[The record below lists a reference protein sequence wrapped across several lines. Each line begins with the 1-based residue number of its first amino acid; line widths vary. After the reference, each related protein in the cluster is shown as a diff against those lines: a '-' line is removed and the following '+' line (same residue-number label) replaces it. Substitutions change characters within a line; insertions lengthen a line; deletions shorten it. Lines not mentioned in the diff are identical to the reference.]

1 MSLYLSIWLS
11 SPVKSPAISSLREF
25 PGVLESLHIRN
36 LALVSELDL
45 DFGPGMNA
53 VTGETG
59 AGKSLV
65 IGAIQLLAG
74 GRATPAVIRR
84 EEKSCEI
91 SAIIRLDQN
100 FQELRQEIDA
110 LLEQGGL
117 RSCEEERLLLRRVIT
132 ETGSRAFV
140 NGSPVTVGFLKELGE
155 LLIDIHGPHDNQ
167 TLLLPARQLLL
178 LDTYAG
184 LLPLVSLCRQR
195 YTELLHTRQELA
207 DLKAEGLAPEE
218 ADLLTHQLR
227 EIDQAEIN
235 PEEESDLVERYRV
248 AANSKRLLEITAAC
262 QQGLCENDGAITDQL
277 ADFLRQLRELAE
289 VDPRAGTPLLEQ
301 LETVITSIH
310 ELGNDIADYADR
322 LDLDEEAL
330 QRLEERL
337 DLLQRLK
344 RKYGPTLD
352 DVLAAADRMRQRLA
366 KITGRSDQLLA
377 LHEREQQC
385 QKAHSDACA
394 QLNAKRKT
402 AAGPLA
408 KAIARKLQNLG
419 FAKAEFAI
427 QLKAANPGP
436 TGADA
441 VEFAIAPNVGEAMQP
456 LRAIAS
462 SGEMARVMLAVKTV
476 LSDADN
482 VPILIFDEIDANVG
496 GRIAVTVAAEL
507 AAVSR
512 RHQVFSITHLP
523 QIAAAADQHFLVDKH
538 VANERT
544 TAVMHQLD
552 QEQRRAELVRMLGAE
567 LDSKTAAAHADEL
580 LRKAR
585 TRA

>member
-1 MSLYLSIWLS
+1 M
-11 SPVKSPAISSLREF
+11 
-25 PGVLESLHIRN
+25 LESLHIRN

-100 FQELRQEIDA
+100 FPALRRELDA
-110 LLEQGGL
+110 RLEQGGL
-117 RSCEEERLLLRRVIT
+117 NACEDDCLLLRRVIA

-184 LLPLVSLCRQR
+184 LLPLVAQCRLR
-195 YTELLHTRQELA
+195 HAELLQVRQEQA
-207 DLKAEGLAPEE
+207 DLKAEDLAPEE

-235 PEEESDLVERYRV
+235 PEEENDLVERYHV
-248 AANSKRLLEITAAC
+248 AANAKRLLEITAAC
-262 QQGLCENDGAITDQL
+262 RQGLCEDDGAITDQL

-289 VDPRAGTPLLEQ
+289 VDPRAGAPLLEQ
-301 LETVITSIH
+301 LETVITAIR
-310 ELGNDIADYADR
+310 ELGDDIADYADR

-344 RKYGPTLD
+344 RKYGPTLA
-352 DVLAAADRMRQRLA
+352 DVLATADRIRQRLA
-366 KITGRSDQLLA
+366 NITGRADRRQA

-385 QKAHSDACA
+385 LEAHGAACA
-394 QLNAKRKT
+394 QLSAKRRA

-408 KAIARKLQNLG
+408 KAIAQKLQNLG

-427 QLKAANPGP
+427 PLKTANPGP

-441 VEFAIAPNVGEAMQP
+441 VDFAFAPNVGEAMQP

-496 GRIAVTVAAEL
+496 GRVAVTVAAEL
-507 AAVSR
+507 AAVGR

-523 QIAAAADQHFLVDKH
+523 QIAAVADQHFLVAKH
-538 VANERT
+538 VADQRT
-544 TAVMHQLD
+544 TAVMRQLD

-580 LRKAR
+580 LRQGR

>member
-1 MSLYLSIWLS
+1 M
-11 SPVKSPAISSLREF
+11 
-25 PGVLESLHIRN
+25 LESLHIRN

-91 SAIIRLDQN
+91 SAIVHLDQN
-100 FQELRQEIDA
+100 FQALRRELDVR
-110 LLEQGGL
+110 LEQGGL
-117 RSCEEERLLLRRVIT
+117 QACEDDRLLLRRVIA

-178 LDTYAG
+178 VDTYAG
-184 LLPLVSLCRQR
+184 LLPLVAQCRR
-195 YTELLHTRQELA
+195 RHAELLQARQELA

-235 PEEESDLVERYRV
+235 PEEENDLVERYHV
-248 AANSKRLLEITAAC
+248 AANAKRLLEITALC
-262 QQGLCENDGAITDQL
+262 RQGLCENDGAVTDQL
-277 ADFLRQLRELAE
+277 ADFLRQLRELAA

-301 LETVITSIH
+301 LETVITSIR
-310 ELGNDIADYADR
+310 ELGDDIADYADR

-344 RKYGPTLD
+344 RKYGPTLA
-352 DVLAAADRMRQRLA
+352 DVLATADRIRQRLA
-366 KITGRSDQLLA
+366 KITGRAEELQA

-385 QKAHSDACA
+385 QEAHGAACA
-394 QLNAKRKT
+394 QLNAKRQ
-402 AAGPLA
+402 AAIGPLA
-408 KAIARKLQNLG
+408 KAIAQKLQNLG
-419 FAKAEFAI
+419 FAKADFAI
-427 QLKAANPGP
+427 PLKAASPGP

-441 VEFAIAPNVGEAMQP
+441 VDFAFAPNVGEAMQP

-507 AAVSR
+507 AAVGR

-523 QIAAAADQHFLVDKH
+523 QIAAVADQHFLVAKH
-538 VANERT
+538 VADQRT
-544 TAVMHQLD
+544 TAVMRQLD
-552 QEQRRAELVRMLGAE
+552 QKERRAELVRMLGAK

-580 LRKAR
+580 LRQGRAR
-585 TRA
+585 A

>member
-11 SPVKSPAISSLREF
+11 APIKSPAISSLREQF
-25 PGVLESLHIRN
+25 SVLESLHIRN

-74 GRATPAVIRR
+74 GRATPTVIRR

-91 SAIIRLDQN
+91 SAIIHLDQN

-117 RSCEEERLLLRRVIT
+117 RPCEEERLLLRRVIT

-167 TLLLPARQLLL
+167 TLLLPTRQLLL

-184 LLPLVSLCRQR
+184 LLPLVNQCRQR
-195 YTELLHTRQELA
+195 HAELLHVRQEQA

-218 ADLLTHQLR
+218 VDLLTHQLR

-235 PEEESDLVERYRV
+235 PEEENDLIERYNV

-301 LETVITSIH
+301 LETIITSIS

-322 LDLDEEAL
+322 LELDEEAL

-337 DLLQRLK
+337 DQLQRLK

-366 KITGRSDQLLA
+366 KITGRSDQLQA

-385 QKAHSDACA
+385 LKAHNDACA
-394 QLNAKRKT
+394 QLNAKRKA

-427 QLKAANPGP
+427 QLKPANPGS

-580 LRKAR
+580 LRKGRAR
-585 TRA
+585 A

>member
-11 SPVKSPAISSLREF
+11 APIKSPAISSLRELLS
-25 PGVLESLHIRN
+25 VLESLHIRN

-74 GRATPAVIRR
+74 GRATPTVIRR

-91 SAIIRLDQN
+91 SAIIHLDQN

-117 RSCEEERLLLRRVIT
+117 RPCEEERLLLRRVIT

-167 TLLLPARQLLL
+167 TLLLPTRQLLL

-184 LLPLVSLCRQR
+184 LLPLVNQCRQR
-195 YTELLHTRQELA
+195 HAELLHVRQEQA

-218 ADLLTHQLR
+218 VDLLTHQLR

-235 PEEESDLVERYRV
+235 PEEENDLIERYNV

-301 LETVITSIH
+301 LETIITSIS

-322 LDLDEEAL
+322 LELDEEAL

-337 DLLQRLK
+337 DQLQRLK

-366 KITGRSDQLLA
+366 KITGRSDQLQA

-385 QKAHSDACA
+385 LKAHNDACA
-394 QLNAKRKT
+394 QLNAKRKA

-427 QLKAANPGP
+427 QLKPANPGS

-585 TRA
+585 ARA